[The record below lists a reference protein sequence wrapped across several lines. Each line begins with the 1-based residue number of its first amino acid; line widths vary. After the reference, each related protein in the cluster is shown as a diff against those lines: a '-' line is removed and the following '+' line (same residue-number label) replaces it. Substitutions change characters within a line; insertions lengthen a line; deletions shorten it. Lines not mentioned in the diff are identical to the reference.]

1 MIQRYKPALAWFAS
15 ILLATGVFVYI
26 LLDRSPYPVRPI
38 AIQARLG
45 FTIVL
50 PLIFTLILLALRI
63 EGFKGQVIA
72 MCTITALFAL
82 SLAGLWAS
90 GYSDSVIISGLLPWS
105 DADGFYDDARRL
117 LEGWELTHISARRPL
132 FSGLFAVLLGIS
144 HQNLQAALAGF
155 ALLNAFSCY
164 LLGREIRCTHGA
176 LTAAFTLTLLFFFYR
191 RFSGAVMTE
200 NLGLPLGVLGF
211 ALLWRGTAL
220 RDTWLI
226 LTSIL
231 VTTLALNTRAGAFFV
246 LPALILWAGRMWRTK
261 SLLHWKLV
269 GLGCAAIACGFLL
282 NAFVFHFT
290 GASSQGVPFSNF
302 SYTLYGLARGGE
314 RWNVIFDRYPELFNI
329 PEPEH
334 SRRIYKLAFD
344 EIRHQPMNLAKG
356 MLKQWQLLFS
366 TTRYGAYSF
375 VVGETLTPIRQAVN
389 LTLFLLAFAGL
400 FFCFQKRNASQYT
413 SLMLFMTAGVLI
425 SIPFASPQDAY
436 GMRAYAASMPFFALL
451 PALGLTYAAQ
461 LLLPAQKEQKRS
473 RIGLLLRRLCDL
485 KPTQQS
491 AAQPAPPTKAD
502 IATPLSLL
510 LILLLVVSPVL
521 TRALSAPSAFA
532 HVDCPDGQTPMY
544 TRYSPGSYINVVRE
558 DVFLLDWLPNFHQS
572 RYERS
577 IHGLPGELQMRG
589 FLEIEAPATI
599 INGLDLAS
607 NQSFWLIANTEQLPS
622 SYGILGICGKWHP
635 SPPLKLYGF
644 FYADTIRLVGE

>member
-1 MIQRYKPALAWFAS
+1 MIQRYKPALTWLAS

-50 PLIFTLILLALRI
+50 PFIFILLLLALRI
-63 EGFKGQVIA
+63 EGFKGQLIA
-72 MCTITALFAL
+72 LCTITALFAL

-164 LLGREIRCTHGA
+164 LLAREIRRTHGA
-176 LTAAFTLTLLFFFYR
+176 LTAAFTLTLIFFFYR

-211 ALLWRGTAL
+211 ALLWRGATI

-226 LTSIL
+226 PTSL
-231 VTTLALNTRAGAFFV
+231 LMTTLALNARAGAFFV
-246 LPALILWAGRMWRTK
+246 LPALILWAGRMWRIK

-290 GASSQGVPFSNF
+290 GASSRGVPFSNF

-314 RWNVIFDRYPELFNI
+314 RWNVIFDRCPELFNI

-334 SRRIYKLAFD
+334 SRRIYQLAFD

-375 VVGETLTPIRQAVN
+375 VVGETLTPARRIVN
-389 LTLFLLAFAGL
+389 LALFFLALAGL
-400 FFCFQKRNASQYT
+400 FFCFQKRNVSQYA

-451 PALGLTYAAQ
+451 PALGLTGAAQ
-461 LLLPAQKEQKRS
+461 LLLPVQKEQKRS
-473 RIGLLLRRLCDL
+473 RIALFLRSLCGLQ
-485 KPTQQS
+485 PAQQS
-491 AAQPAPPTKAD
+491 GAQSQSTPHTKAD

-510 LILLLVVSPVL
+510 LILFLVASPVL
-521 TRALSAPSAFA
+521 TRTLSAPSSFA
-532 HVDCPDGQTPMY
+532 RVDCPGGQTSLY
-544 TRYSPGSYINVVRE
+544 TRYSPGSYVNVVRE
-558 DVFLLDWLPNFHQS
+558 DVFLLDWLPNFHLKPLRAQHS
-572 RYERS
+572 RVAQRVTNERVS
-577 IHGLPGELQMRG
+577 G
-589 FLEIEAPATI
+589 
-599 INGLDLAS
+599 S
-607 NQSFWLIANTEQLPS
+607 
-622 SYGILGICGKWHP
+622 
-635 SPPLKLYGF
+635 
-644 FYADTIRLVGE
+644 